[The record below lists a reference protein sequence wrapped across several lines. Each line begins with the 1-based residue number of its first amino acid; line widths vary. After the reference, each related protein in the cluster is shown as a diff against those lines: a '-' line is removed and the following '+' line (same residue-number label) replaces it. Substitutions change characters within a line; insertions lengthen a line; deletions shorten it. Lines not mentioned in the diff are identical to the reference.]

1 MNYAIT
7 IGRQFGSGGRE
18 IGQRVAQ
25 LLNIDYYDKE
35 LLTEAANA
43 SGLNAKIF
51 EAADEKT
58 PKLFANFGALNIGY
72 NSGAYY
78 FGTTPISHSNIYA
91 AQSRVIEELAQRG
104 PCVIVGRTADYI
116 LRKHTTVIST
126 FVHSS
131 IEDRV
136 QRIIARGD
144 CETPKQ
150 ATELAEKKN
159 KLRAD
164 YYKFYTGAQW
174 GNAENY
180 DLCVNSSILGTEGAA
195 QFIVQFAKTIIEKLT

>member
-18 IGQRVAQ
+18 IGQQVAKI
-25 LLNIDYYDKE
+25 LGIDYYDKE
-35 LLTEAANA
+35 LLTEAAKA
-43 SGLNAKIF
+43 SGLNANVF
-51 EAADEKT
+51 EAADERT
-58 PKLFANFGALNIGY
+58 PKLFSNFGALNIGY

-78 FGTTPISHSNIYA
+78 MGNTPISHSNIYA

-126 FVHSS
+126 FIHSS
-131 IEDRV
+131 LEDRV
-136 QRIIARGD
+136 ARIIARGD
-144 CETPKQ
+144 CDNAKQ
-150 ATELAEKKN
+150 AAELAEKKN

-164 YYKFYTGAQW
+164 YYSFYTGNQW
-174 GNAENY
+174 GDAQNY
-180 DLCVNSSILGTEGAA
+180 DLCIDSTIIGTTGAA
-195 QFIVQFAKTIIEKLT
+195 QVIALFAKRIIEPLA